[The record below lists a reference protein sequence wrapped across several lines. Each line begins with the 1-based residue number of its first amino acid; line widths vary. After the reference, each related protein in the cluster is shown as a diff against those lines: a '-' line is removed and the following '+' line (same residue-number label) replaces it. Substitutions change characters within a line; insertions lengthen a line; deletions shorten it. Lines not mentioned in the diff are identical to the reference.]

1 MGEDVDSI
9 NEQITK
15 ITRLPNAPDRSIPH
29 LGKTGHNQDPQQ
41 QQYQQKGSMGGFSA
55 IIPIYLG
62 LIFVFFI
69 YIVGKII
76 MKKIDDKEEI
86 VEEEETD
93 PGDAYKD
100 DGWWSKLTERIT
112 KVGECVKAGKDLE
125 TEDEDEEDETDVEE
139 SAKKNDNNEEDNP
152 DEDTHE
158 NEYSVLEER
167 LEKQEKSLESLSCQ
181 MDQLSGL
188 VTSQSQLL
196 QQLLIQLK
204 ENKDKDDKSTQ

>member
-1 MGEDVDSI
+1 M
-9 NEQITK
+9 NF
-15 ITRLPNAPDRSIPH
+15 L
-29 LGKTGHNQDPQQ
+29 L
-41 QQYQQKGSMGGFSA
+41 
-55 IIPIYLG
+55 
-62 LIFVFFI
+62 
-69 YIVGKII
+69 
-76 MKKIDDKEEI
+76 
-86 VEEEETD
+86 
-93 PGDAYKD
+93 
-100 DGWWSKLTERIT
+100 
-112 KVGECVKAGKDLE
+112 
-125 TEDEDEEDETDVEE
+125 
-139 SAKKNDNNEEDNP
+139 NDNNEEDNP